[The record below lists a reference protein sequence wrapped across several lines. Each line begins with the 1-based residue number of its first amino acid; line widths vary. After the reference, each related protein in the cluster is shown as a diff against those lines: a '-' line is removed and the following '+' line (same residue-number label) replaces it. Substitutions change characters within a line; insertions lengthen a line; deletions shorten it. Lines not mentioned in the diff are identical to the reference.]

1 MAEGDVSQPGAVP
14 ELKSADFKTGVL
26 TLEPEQLGILHTPE
40 MRMRM
45 LSHEIRQE
53 VRRDVYVARSCCGF
67 KVDMRWAQLLTQIIV
82 LLFAVIFLIAK
93 MWRSQGC
100 EEQQTWIGLFTF
112 IIGLIVPTPL
122 QSLHGGGSGGRRTP

>member
-1 MAEGDVSQPGAVP
+1 MEGEGQVTGVLP
-14 ELKSADFKTGVL
+14 EVLEAQDFKTVVA
-26 TLEPEQLGILHTPE
+26 TLEPEGLSVLDTPE
-40 MRMRM
+40 MRLRM

-53 VRRDVYVARSCCGF
+53 VRREVYVARSCCGF

-93 MWRSQGC
+93 MWKSRGC
-100 EEQQTWIGLFTF
+100 EEQQTWTGLFTF

-122 QSLHGGGSGGRRTP
+122 QSSLGGGTGRRTP